1 MSIPKRIKGKISRI
15 RDNLSLHEFAGK
27 IEKLSPLPD
36 NTQPI
41 VFFNASTRLEQLSLN
56 AGFSLLTSWSF
67 RLDGIPVIY
76 FACRSGMKRCVLG
89 TDTKNPRNPPPCAN
103 CISQSK
109 TIYQESITNWFEYS
123 QDEEFDSAI
132 ENLLL
137 PGLSSFVFRGI
148 PYGELILPSIR
159 WILRRQNLTDDADTR
174 KIFREYLKS
183 ANSIA
188 KSFQVLLEERN
199 PRAIV
204 VFNGQFFPEATI
216 RYLALKREIKVISH
230 EVALQPFSAFFTD
243 GEATAYPIHIPDD
256 FELTVRQNKQLDSI
270 LEKRFF
276 GNFSMAG
283 VRFWPEMKSFPSDF
297 WEKARSFEQIVSV
310 FTNVIF
316 DTSQVHANVTY
327 PDMFAWL
334 EDVVQL
340 IKESPRTF
348 FVIRAHP
355 DENRSGKETRES
367 VSEWI
372 KERKVDQLPNIVF
385 VEPNETFSSY
395 ELIEK
400 SKFVMVYNSTIGL
413 EASILGAAVL
423 CAGKARFTQVES
435 VFFPDSR
442 EKYLAKAREFL
453 SAQSIRIPELYKSNA
468 RKFLYFQLFLTSL
481 PFDDFLEE
489 SEYWKG
495 YVRLKEFLPSAL
507 LSANSETMRII
518 KQGILEGKPFLFQPK
533 GAENV
538 DLL

>member
-1 MSIPKRIKGKISRI
+1 MSISKRIKGKILRI
-15 RDNLSLHEFAGK
+15 RDNLSIHEFAKK
-27 IEKLSPLPD
+27 IEKFSPLPH
-36 NTQPI
+36 NTQPV

-56 AGFSLLTSWSF
+56 AGFSLISSWSF

-76 FACRSGMKRCVLG
+76 FVCRSGMSRCLLG
-89 TDTKNPRNPPPCAN
+89 TDTLNPGNPPPCATCVN
-103 CISQSK
+103 QSK
-109 TIYQESITNWFEYS
+109 TIYKESMTTWFKYN
-123 QDEEFDSAI
+123 QDGEFDSAI
-132 ENLLL
+132 ENLTLA
-137 PGLSSFVFRGI
+137 GLSSFVFKGI
-148 PYGELILPSIR
+148 PYGELILPSLR
-159 WILRRQNLTDDADTR
+159 WIMRRQNLMDDADTR
-174 KIFREYLKS
+174 IICREYLKS
-183 ANSIA
+183 AYNIV
-188 KSFQVLLEERN
+188 KSFRALLEERN
-199 PRAIV
+199 PCAIV
-204 VFNGQFFPEATI
+204 VFNGQFFPEAI
-216 RYLALKREIKVISH
+216 ARHLALKRGIRVISH
-230 EVALQPFSAFFTD
+230 EVALQPLSAFFTD
-243 GEATAYPIHIPDD
+243 GEATAYPINIPDD
-256 FELTVRQNKQLDSI
+256 FELNEMQNQQLDSI
-270 LEKRFF
+270 LEKRFC

-283 VRFWPEMKSFPSDF
+283 VRFWPEMNSFSIDF
-297 WEKARSFEQIVSV
+297 WEKANSFDQIVPV

-340 IKESPRTF
+340 IKKSPRTF
-348 FVIRAHP
+348 FVIRTHP
-355 DENRSGKETRES
+355 DENRPGKETRES

-372 KERKVDQLPNIVF
+372 KERKVDQLHNVAV
-385 VEPNETFSSY
+385 VEPNETFNSY

-442 EKYLAKAREFL
+442 EKYLAMAREFI
-453 SAQSIRIPELYKSNA
+453 SAQSIQIPEFYKSNA

-495 YVRLKEFLPSAL
+495 YVRLKKNQPSAL

-518 KQGILEGKPFLFQPK
+518 KQGVLEGKPFLFQPK
-533 GAENV
+533 GAESV
-538 DLL
+538 DLF